1 MSGPTPLAERLEVV
15 DILRGVA
22 IFGILLVNMELFST
36 PIYQT
41 GIASRLWPGW
51 ADRTVDWLIR
61 FLAEGKFYTMFSFL
75 FGFGLAMLMERARA
89 RGAPFVPLYVR
100 RLLVLLLIGAA
111 HALLLWIGDILVTYA
126 VLGFI
131 LLLFRHRTPKTLV
144 IAAGLCLALAI
155 VINAAPAALDLYGER
170 TAGAANRAEPA
181 ASDATLEWLAQ
192 QATRA
197 YTQGSFAEIVQQ
209 RIRDLRFLYAFEIL
223 VVFGVLTMF
232 LLGLYAGRRGVFRDV
247 AAHRSLLLGALWWGG
262 GIGLAGSLAFAL
274 TATRESP
281 LADLVGAIGFEIG
294 APALSI
300 AYMSGLTLL
309 AQQGVWRAR
318 LAPLAAVGRTALSNY
333 LLQSLICTTIF
344 YGYGLGLFGK
354 VGPAAGAVLA
364 VGIYV
369 LQVPLSLWWL
379 RRFRFGPIEWVWRSL
394 TYLRVQP
401 MRTATHQPSAQARN

>member
-1 MSGPTPLAERLEVV
+1 MSGPTPLSERLEVV

-22 IFGILLVNMELFST
+22 ILGILLVNMELFST

-41 GIASRLWPGW
+41 GMAHRLWPGW
-51 ADRTVDWLIR
+51 GDRTVDWLIR

-75 FGFGLAMLMERARA
+75 FGFGLAMQMERAQA
-89 RGAPFVPLYVR
+89 RGARFVPLYVR
-100 RLLVLLLIGAA
+100 RLFVLLLIGAA

-126 VLGFI
+126 ALGFI
-131 LLLFRHRTPKTLV
+131 LLLFRNRTPRSLL
-144 IAAGLCLALAI
+144 IAAGLCLSLAI

-170 TAGAANRAEPA
+170 IAGAADRTEPVEA
-181 ASDATLEWLAQ
+181 DPTREWLAQ

-197 YTQGSFAEIVQQ
+197 YTQGRFAEIVQQ
-209 RIRDLRFLYAFEIL
+209 RIRDLRFLYSFELL

-232 LLGLYAGRRGVFRDV
+232 LLGLYAGRRGIFRDV
-247 AAHRSLLLGALWWGG
+247 AAHRPLIRGALWWGG
-262 GIGLAGSLAFAL
+262 GMGLAGSLAFAL
-274 TATRESP
+274 TATRESAP
-281 LADLVGAIGFEIG
+281 TDLIGAIGFEIG

-309 AQQGVWRAR
+309 AQQEAWRAR

-344 YGYGLGLFGK
+344 YGYGLGLFATM
-354 VGPAAGAVLA
+354 GPAAGAALA
-364 VGIYV
+364 VGIYAV
-369 LQVPLSLWWL
+369 QVVLSLWWL
-379 RRFRFGPIEWVWRSL
+379 RRFQFGPIEWLWRSL

-401 MRTATHQPSAQARN
+401 MRVP